1 MTVKF
6 VTHSLNTGDITVMG
20 HVTDIATVR
29 GSKISRIGAVEG
41 QEQKNP
47 AAVHLN
53 FEITTPVP
61 ATDASPEMLVW
72 MMSVPDAVE
81 LGLQLLAMGIE
92 DQPSPKIDEIRD
104 RLSQLV
110 AELDRTL
117 QVSH

>member
-6 VTHSLNTGDITVMG
+6 VTHVLNTGDITVMG
-20 HVTDIATVR
+20 HVTDVATVR
-29 GSKISRIGAVEG
+29 GSTISRIGAVEG

-53 FEITTPVP
+53 FEAITTANDNP
-61 ATDASPEMLVW
+61 PEMLVW
-72 MMSVPDAVE
+72 MLSVPDAVE

-92 DQPSPKIDEIRD
+92 AQPSPGIDEIRD

>member
-6 VTHSLNTGDITVMG
+6 VTHSLETNDITVMG
-20 HVTDIATVR
+20 NVSDVATVR
-29 GSKISRIGAVEG
+29 GNTISRIGAVEG
-41 QEQKNP
+41 QEQQNP
-47 AAVHLN
+47 AAIHLN
-53 FEITTPVP
+53 FEMTHPP
-61 ATDASPEMLVW
+61 NEMLVW

-92 DQPSPKIDEIRD
+92 DQPSPKIDDVRD
-104 RLSQLV
+104 RLSQLI

>member
-6 VTHSLNTGDITVMG
+6 VTHSLKIGDITVMG
-20 HVTDIATVR
+20 HVTDVATVR
-29 GSKISRIGAVEG
+29 GSKISRIGAIEG
-41 QEQKNP
+41 QEQQNP

-53 FEITTPVP
+53 FEDATTP
-61 ATDASPEMLVW
+61 TEMLVW
-72 MMSVPDAVE
+72 ILGVPDAVE

-92 DQPSPKIDEIRD
+92 DQPSPAIDDIRD

>member
-20 HVTDIATVR
+20 HVNDVAIVK

-41 QEQKNP
+41 QEQTNP
-47 AAVHLN
+47 AAVHVN
-53 FEITTPVP
+53 FQVSDNP
-61 ATDASPEMLVW
+61 DDLLVW
-72 MMSVPDAVE
+72 MMGLPDAIE
-81 LGLQLLAMGIE
+81 IGLQLVAMGIE
-92 DQPSPKIDEIRD
+92 AQPSPRIDEIRD

-110 AELDRTL
+110 SELDRTL